1 MAYKQKGINFGKG
14 TKGPSP
20 NKVKKFLTGVIGGAG
35 GVALGGMELAYMGI
49 DHLER
54 KAHERDMNAPPD
66 SGFKKWEDLTAEQK
80 KANLPTMTKVLDKAR
95 HEEFGGPKTLTFYD
109 TYSKEDREK
118 YNKEFAIK
126 NERNKNAILNSKIDI
141 NKKSNEPVVVSDNS
155 SMSNEEFIKQ
165 YKEKFPEEF
174 KEEVDPKKLTTNID
188 TKKPTTSKI
197 PAVGTEARKN
207 IMIVK
212 IGSMMTL

>member
-66 SGFKKWEDLTAEQK
+66 SGFK
-80 KANLPTMTKVLDKAR
+80 NGR
-95 HEEFGGPKTLTFYD
+95 
-109 TYSKEDREK
+109 
-118 YNKEFAIK
+118 I
-126 NERNKNAILNSKIDI
+126 
-141 NKKSNEPVVVSDNS
+141 
-155 SMSNEEFIKQ
+155 
-165 YKEKFPEEF
+165 
-174 KEEVDPKKLTTNID
+174 
-188 TKKPTTSKI
+188 
-197 PAVGTEARKN
+197 
-207 IMIVK
+207 
-212 IGSMMTL
+212 